1 MQERCSSLSGTR
13 EATISRRGGTPI
25 GAVLFVT
32 AAELKTLGI
41 DAEQADAVQI
51 TIVDG
56 RLQSQSVVA
65 TDEDV

>member
-1 MQERCSSLSGTR
+1 
-13 EATISRRGGTPI
+13 
-25 GAVLFVT
+25 VLFVT